1 MRIGKLSFS
10 PILPSV
16 CVCVCQ
22 GGGGGGQIFANNNN
36 FSKNSTWELCNFNS
50 SGLHIL

>member
-1 MRIGKLSFS
+1 MRKGKLSFS

-16 CVCVCQ
+16 CVCHE
-22 GGGGGGQIFANNNN
+22 GGGGDQIFANNNN
-36 FSKNSTWELCNFNS
+36 FSENSTWKLCNFNS